1 MADLVTCSG
10 CGAQYLASV
19 VTCVDCGTVLA
30 PGLDLEPTEDEVG
43 YDLSDWSADER
54 SQLAASLVTERI
66 LCRWEDD
73 EVVVRP
79 QDADHV
85 EALIDEIDGLEAL
98 SEEDDAD
105 AGGELLATLYVASDV
120 LQHDPEANEAI
131 VDLLDAAEQAAEL
144 GAPYGL
150 DGDVWK
156 DVQLRTDTLA
166 DLLGTEADGDQ
177 VMAAARALREAVRP
191 LV

>member
-19 VTCVDCGTVLA
+19 VACADCGTIFA
-30 PGLDLEPTEDEVG
+30 TGLDLEPTDDEVG

-54 SQLAASLVTERI
+54 AQLAAALVTERI
-66 LCRWEDD
+66 ACRWEDD

-85 EALIDEIDGLEAL
+85 EGLIDEIDGLEAL

-131 VDLLDAAEQAAEL
+131 VDLLDAAEQAADL

-166 DLLGTEADGDQ
+166 DLLGTEADGDE